1 MRFVGDDG
9 SIIVPKSVRPIIEY
23 SPTALGSGCGAL
35 RQFRAGKLHIREYDS
50 YYSVHSDKI
59 DPLNDPLGHLIIDAP
74 EYLVGIL
81 SGLSIYSTL
90 KDKST
95 NRSRKD
101 RVNLNSNSFSEIG
114 AKNGSSPFLTGIVAA
129 YTAYALT
136 NSLKKLCQRRE

>member
-9 SIIVPKSVRPIIEY
+9 SIIVPKAVRPIIEY

-81 SGLSIYSTL
+81 SGLSVYSTL
-90 KDKST
+90 KDKSI
-95 NRSRKD
+95 NRSKKD
-101 RVNLNSNSFSEIG
+101 RANLNSNSWSEVG
-114 AKNGSSPFLTGIVAA
+114 AKDGSPPYVAGIFAA
-129 YTAYALT
+129 YVTYALT
-136 NSLKKLCQRRE
+136 KSLKKLGKRRE